1 MRCFKCNEVLTKES
15 HCPNCGIDVSMYKKA
30 VMASNAYYNLGLSKA
45 KVRDLSGA
53 VESLKMSITINKKN
67 IDARN
72 LLGLVYCEMGDVVEA
87 LSEWVISKNIQ
98 PDNNCAEDYITDIQS
113 NQNKFELVTST
124 IKKYNLSLRYANGT
138 VEEGEN
144 GNLKAQ
150 QLLALIYIKEKEYSK
165 ARKCLASVLRVDR
178 NNTLAQLYMQ
188 AIDEELSSKKKES
201 QSSLKKR
208 NKDDDRKPLSGN
220 DVILPRSSYKEPSNG
235 AITIINILV
244 GVAIGA
250 ALIWFLIIPSRYR
263 GLTSE
268 YNKSLQEYSEQLSS
282 GNVEL
287 NSLQNQ
293 LDSVKKEKESLE
305 TRLSQVS
312 GADGNNKLLTAV
324 IKAANLYISNDS
336 TGAAEAI
343 ADVDVS
349 SLPVEEAKTLYN
361 TISGATMMNA
371 ANDLYNRGMTAYN
384 KADYTTAADLL
395 VRAYKCDKTKADAVF
410 YAAKSYVAL
419 NQPDNAKKYYQIIAD
434 EFKSSGYVTE
444 AQAYV
449 QSH

>member
-113 NQNKFELVTST
+113 NQNKFQL
-124 IKKYNLSLRYANGT
+124 KKVVSQNPRL
-138 VEEGEN
+138 
-144 GNLKAQ
+144 LKAQ

>member
-1 MRCFKCNEVLTKES
+1 MK
-15 HCPNCGIDVSMYKKA
+15 
-30 VMASNAYYNLGLSKA
+30 
-45 KVRDLSGA
+45 
-53 VESLKMSITINKKN
+53 
-67 IDARN
+67 
-72 LLGLVYCEMGDVVEA
+72 
-87 LSEWVISKNIQ
+87 
-98 PDNNCAEDYITDIQS
+98 
-113 NQNKFELVTST
+113 
-124 IKKYNLSLRYANGT
+124 
-138 VEEGEN
+138 
-144 GNLKAQ
+144 
-150 QLLALIYIKEKEYSK
+150 
-165 ARKCLASVLRVDR
+165 
-178 NNTLAQLYMQ
+178 
-188 AIDEELSSKKKES
+188 
-201 QSSLKKR
+201 
-208 NKDDDRKPLSGN
+208 
-220 DVILPRSSYKEPSNG
+220 
-235 AITIINILV
+235 
-244 GVAIGA
+244 
-250 ALIWFLIIPSRYR
+250 
-263 GLTSE
+263 
-268 YNKSLQEYSEQLSS
+268 
-282 GNVEL
+282 
-287 NSLQNQ
+287 
-293 LDSVKKEKESLE
+293 
-305 TRLSQVS
+305 VS